1 MKRQMIGEGNLPLI
15 CTPLVAGKREDL
27 RLELQRVLEKDP
39 DLIEWRVDFF
49 EEIAYTEEVL
59 SFAQEI
65 KEIVGDRDIPIIFTF
80 RSVREGGQPVPL
92 NDQEALKL
100 IEAICQKTEIEYVD
114 FELSNTEEAFK
125 ELRQVSLETQTKIIA
140 SYHNFEFTPEPEALL
155 GKIREAQCLKADVAK
170 IAVMPQNLQDVLNL
184 LNVTLKAKESEALDI
199 PLISLAMGQYGAITR
214 MIGGVFGSAVTFAV
228 GESSSAPGQI
238 PIEDV
243 RSVLNIIEEVWKI
256 KREF

>member
-27 RLELQRVLEKDP
+27 RQELHRVLEKDP

-49 EEIAYTEEVL
+49 EEIANTEKVL
-59 SFAQEI
+59 SFALEI
-65 KEIVGDRDIPIIFTF
+65 KEIAGDIPIIFTF

-92 NDQEALKL
+92 NDQDALKL
-100 IEAICQKTEIEYVD
+100 IEAICQKTDIEYVD
-114 FELSNTEEAFK
+114 FELSNTEEDFK

-140 SYHNFEFTPEPEALL
+140 SYHNFELTPESEALL
-155 GKIREAQCLKADVAK
+155 GKFREAERLKADVAK

-184 LNVTLKAKESEALDI
+184 LNVTLIAKEAETLNI

-243 RSVLNIIEEVWKI
+243 RSVLEIIQKY
-256 KREF
+256 

>member
-1 MKRQMIGEGNLPLI
+1 MKRRMIGEGDLPLI

-27 RLELQRVLEKDP
+27 RLELQRVSEKDP

-49 EEIAYTEEVL
+49 EEIAYTEGVL

-65 KEIVGDRDIPIIFTF
+65 KEIAGDIPIIFTF
-80 RSVREGGQPVPL
+80 RSVREGGQPVSL
-92 NDQEALKL
+92 NDQEALQL

-125 ELRQVSLETQTKIIA
+125 ELRQVSSERQTKIIA

-155 GKIREAQCLKADVAK
+155 GKIREAQRLKADVAK
-170 IAVMPQNLQDVLNL
+170 IAVMPNNLQDVLNL
-184 LNVTLKAKESEALDI
+184 LNITLKAKESEAVDI

-214 MIGGVFGSAVTFAV
+214 MIGGAFGSAVTFAI

-243 RSVLNIIEEVWKI
+243 RSVLNILQ
-256 KREF
+256 RY